1 MKVIVTA
8 GGTGGHIYPALG
20 LIEELEKDKNSE
32 VLYIGTT
39 NRMESKLV
47 PEKGIKYIGIEM
59 YGLTKNIIKDI
70 KNIYCIAKS
79 YNKCKKIMQNF
90 KPDYVIGFGGYVTF
104 PVLLAASKLGIKTAI
119 HEQNK
124 LPGKTN
130 KYLSKITDI
139 TFASFTDENNVFKNK
154 VILSGNPC
162 GQKALEVKAH
172 DKTKLG
178 FSKDKKLIVIVM
190 GSLGSEIVNKRIK
203 DYLINFDRKDSE
215 ILFITGNANYES
227 FKSIKLPITIKIVPY
242 YNDLSGLLKT
252 SDLVISRAGA
262 STISELLSLNK
273 PSILV
278 PSPYVANN
286 HQYFN
291 ALDLKEKGL
300 CYMLEQKDLNE
311 ENLKKAVDYCF
322 KNQDVMIDLLKKQI
336 KPNASTIIV
345 EEMKK

>member
-1 MKVIVTA
+1 MLSENVQKYFKDTYNRKTIFIPNGVNKPNILK
-8 GGTGGHIYPALG
+8 PE
-20 LIEELEKDKNSE
+20 LIKKKYNLEKDS
-32 VLYIGTT
+32 YILFLG
-39 NRMESKLV
+39 RLV

-59 YGLTKNIIKDI
+59 YRLTKNIIKDI

-79 YNKCKKIMQNF
+79 YNKCKKIMQDF

-227 FKSIKLPITIKIVPY
+227 FKSM
-242 YNDLSGLLKT
+242 S
-252 SDLVISRAGA
+252 
-262 STISELLSLNK
+262 SL
-273 PSILV
+273 I
-278 PSPYVANN
+278 
-286 HQYFN
+286 N
-291 ALDLKEKGL
+291 ALDE
-300 CYMLEQKDLNE
+300 Y
-311 ENLKKAVDYCF
+311 
-322 KNQDVMIDLLKKQI
+322 IDDDPEL
-336 KPNASTIIV
+336 
-345 EEMKK
+345 EEMIKDMSDRNYYLNTKK